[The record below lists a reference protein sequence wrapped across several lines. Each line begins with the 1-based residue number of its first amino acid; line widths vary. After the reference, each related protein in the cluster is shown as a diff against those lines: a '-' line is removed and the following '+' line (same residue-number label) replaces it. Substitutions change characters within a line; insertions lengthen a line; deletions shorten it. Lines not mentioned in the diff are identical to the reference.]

1 MMEIR
6 YELKINKKIYTNLS
20 FGRISQ
26 WILQG
31 RVDRTCSVYRSGL
44 SGYRNID
51 RIPDFEEVLQKHESQ
66 LRSSINILIVEDDTL
81 SRETLKEILS
91 ERDYNVVDTSSAY
104 EALNRVKEYDFQL
117 AFIDIK
123 MPGMNG
129 VQLLRLLRDLDIS
142 LRVIIMTGFTLP
154 DLEGEALDLGVE
166 FILRKPFSIDT
177 IYRSVDES
185 LRYTRDNYE
194 QKGEKTCVPHHY

>member
-1 MMEIR
+1 MEIR

-31 RVDRTCSVYRSGL
+31 KVDRTCSVYRSGL

-51 RIPDFEEVLQKHESQ
+51 RIPDFEEMLQKYESQ

-129 VQLLRLLRDLDIS
+129 VQLLKLLRNLDIS
-142 LRVIIMTGFTLP
+142 LKVIIMTGFTLP
-154 DLEGEALDLGVE
+154 DLEREALDLGVE

-177 IYRSVDES
+177 IYQSVDEFS
-185 LRYTRDNYE
+185 RYMRDNNDR
-194 QKGEKTCVPHHY
+194 KGEKICIPRHY